1 MYSRKAVER
10 FRIKNVSFQTAIG
23 ATEKIRFTFNF
34 KIRMKLYAPALQGFC
49 WQFGKVCGVPD
60 TASVL

>member
-34 KIRMKLYAPALQGFC
+34 KIRMKLYAPALQRFLLA
-49 WQFGKVCGVPD
+49 VR
-60 TASVL
+60 